1 MASLKGVNITRGT
14 LGASV
19 IDNADAVCGLLSP
32 GVTIAA
38 DESKGIIGLAV
49 NTTVK
54 LTCMADAAILGI
66 TENYDT
72 GKYSLYH
79 HISEFYRIAGDG
91 HTLYVRV
98 FSGTMTECFDQA
110 KAMIADSDGEI
121 RILAIAGVQTGDN
134 ITYTNG
140 LPKEVHDSIA
150 KAQEFY
156 DWTFETFRPCQ
167 VILEGYRFSAQNAS
181 KAPDLRNFQPTRGVT
196 LEAFKV
202 SVCIGQDYAA
212 VDNLPETDARRY
224 RADIGTMLGSL
235 AYREINGNIGEV
247 MGGNIANAAKGAW
260 LKAGLSNHKTIAE
273 WDSQLEQL
281 DDKGYIFGIHY
292 AGLSGFYWNNDY
304 TCTPAIKDKDGY
316 FNEHTISYGRV
327 LDKCVRD
334 LRTALLPYVKSS
346 QPVDPETGKLP
357 KATAAYFEAVGDS
370 VFERMMAAGTITAGK
385 TTVDADSD
393 LLTTP
398 RVLKVSFV
406 VVPTGCIDEI
416 KGTINLKTNI

>member
-32 GVTIAA
+32 GTAIAA
-38 DESKGIIGLAV
+38 NPAKNIAGLPLD
-49 NTTVK
+49 TTKK
-54 LTCMADAAILGI
+54 LTCLADAELLGI
-66 TENYDT
+66 TENYDNANS
-72 GKYSLYH
+72 SLYR
-79 HISEFYRIAGDG
+79 HISEFYRIAGEG
-91 HTLYVRV
+91 HTLYIRLY
-98 FSGTMTECFDQA
+98 SGAMSSCFEQA
-110 KAMIADSDGEI
+110 KTMIADSDGEI
-121 RILAIAGVQTGDN
+121 RILAVAGIQTGDE
-134 ITYTNG
+134 ITYKDG
-140 LPKEVHDSIA
+140 LTQEVYNSIA

-167 VILEGYRFSAQNAS
+167 VILEGCRFNSATAS
-181 KAPDLRNFQPTRGVT
+181 QAADLRNLQPSEGVT

-212 VDNLPETDARRY
+212 VDGLADNDPRRY

-235 AYREINGNIGEV
+235 AYREVNGNIGEV
-247 MGGNIANAAKGAW
+247 SGGNIANATKGAW
-260 LKAGLSNHKTIAE
+260 LTAGLSNHKTIAE

-281 DDKGYIFGIHY
+281 DEKGYIFGIHY

-385 TTVDADSD
+385 TTVDANSD

-416 KGTINLKTNI
+416 KGTINLKTNL